1 MVMLL
6 QSYVLREPTIRLADP
21 SQAHASRRRFS
32 GNQEGEKHMKIQLTT
47 TVTAAAI
54 AALAAGTLTILG
66 PAGAGGDKI
75 AFPENYASGVMYM
88 TFDGAANKTFR
99 ELYTSAAAAEAAK
112 KGEPLPSGTVIT
124 MVQYAAKLDAAGN
137 PEKDGNGRF
146 IKTDTIAGYG
156 VMEKRAGWGSEY
168 PDNVRNGEWEYQ
180 VFKADKTVNTGA
192 KLGAC
197 FECHK
202 PQDKQDF
209 VFSYEK
215 LKTAAK

>member
-1 MVMLL
+1 MKFRMAMHARTGIAAVVMAT
-6 QSYVLREPTIRLADP
+6 S
-21 SQAHASRRRFS
+21 
-32 GNQEGEKHMKIQLTT
+32 
-47 TVTAAAI
+47 AAAT
-54 AALAAGTLTILG
+54 LAILG

-75 AFPENYASGVMYM
+75 AFPENYAGGVMYM
-88 TFDGAANKTFR
+88 TFDHAATKTFR
-99 ELYTSAAAAEAAK
+99 ELYTSAAAAAAAK

-124 MVQYAAKLDAAGN
+124 MVNYAVKLDAQGN
-137 PEKDGNGRF
+137 PEKDASGHF

-156 VMEKRAGWGSEY
+156 VMEKRTGWGTEY

-192 KLGAC
+192 KLSAC
-197 FECHK
+197 YECHK